1 MARQC
6 CFDREEVLEK
16 AMGLFWQRGFEATSV
31 ANLVEHLG
39 INRFSL
45 YNSFGDKHQLYH
57 LCLKHYQETYAKP
70 RLQPLLTNNAGLKE
84 IETLLAQMCQEVEPG
99 YGCFLQSAL
108 LERRQLDQQVA
119 ALSDQV
125 FDGLFA
131 ALKHSLEGAKLQQD
145 LSADADTDLLAH
157 WLVLQ
162 IQGIRALLR
171 AGQPDR
177 VTPALTQI
185 VTFLRS
191 Q

>member
-6 CFDREEVLEK
+6 CFDREEVLER

-31 ANLVEHLG
+31 ANLVDHLG

-57 LCLKHYQETYAKP
+57 LCLRHYQETYSKP
-70 RLQPLLTNNAGLKE
+70 RLQPLLEDNAGLKE
-84 IETLLAQMCQEVEPG
+84 IETLLMQMCQEVRPG
-99 YGCFLQSAL
+99 FGCFLQSAL
-108 LERRQLDQQVA
+108 LERRQLDEKVA
-119 ALSDQV
+119 ALSDQI

-131 ALKHSLEGAKLQQD
+131 ALKHALEGAKAKQQLRPNTD
-145 LSADADTDLLAH
+145 IDLLTH

>member
-6 CFDREEVLEK
+6 CFDREEVLER
-16 AMGLFWQRGFEATSV
+16 AMELFWQRGFEATSV
-31 ANLVEHLG
+31 ANLVDHLG

-57 LCLKHYQETYAKP
+57 LCLSHYQETYSKP
-70 RLQPLLTNNAGLKE
+70 RLKPLLEDNAGLAE
-84 IETLLAQMCQEVEPG
+84 IETLLAQMCQEKEPG

-108 LERRQLDQQVA
+108 LERRQLDEKVA
-119 ALSDQV
+119 ALADQI
-125 FDGLFA
+125 FEGLFT
-131 ALKHSLEGAKLQQD
+131 ALKHSLEGARTRNEI
-145 LSADADTDLLAH
+145 SVDADTDLLAH

-171 AGQPDR
+171 AGQPER
-177 VTPALTQI
+177 VSPALTQI

>member
-6 CFDREEVLEK
+6 CFDREEVLER

-57 LCLKHYQETYAKP
+57 LCLEHYQQKYARP
-70 RLQPLLTNNAGLKE
+70 RLQPLLQDDAGLNQ
-84 IETLLAQMCQEVEPG
+84 IETLLSQMCQEVEPG

-108 LERRQLDQQVA
+108 LERRQLDEQVA
-119 ALSDQV
+119 ALSDQI
-125 FDGLFA
+125 FDGLFT
-131 ALKHSLEGAKLQQD
+131 ALKHALEGAKTKQELG
-145 LSADADTDLLAH
+145 ANTDTDLLTH